1 MPVTRSRNG
10 PYDVGGLDGNNTAR
24 FLFGDE
30 DVGDSRLTAI
40 TTSDESFPT
49 LVRRDESMVR
59 VNESLFSAI
68 PSTSLHSADR
78 MEVVYPFYLISD
90 APATIVLVGPY

>member
-1 MPVTRSRNG
+1 MCLSVNRYSMPVTRSRNG

-30 DVGDSRLTAI
+30 DAGDSRLTAI

-59 VNESLFSAI
+59 VNSHFVQFHPPHLAL
-68 PSTSLHSADR
+68 PSTWKLYILS
-78 MEVVYPFYLISD
+78 MP
-90 APATIVLVGPY
+90 

>member
-30 DVGDSRLTAI
+30 DLGDSRLTAI

-59 VNESLFSAI
+59 VNACFLCDPIQFPSLRRAHGRRI
-68 PSTSLHSADR
+68 PFLLHA
-78 MEVVYPFYLISD
+78 
-90 APATIVLVGPY
+90 